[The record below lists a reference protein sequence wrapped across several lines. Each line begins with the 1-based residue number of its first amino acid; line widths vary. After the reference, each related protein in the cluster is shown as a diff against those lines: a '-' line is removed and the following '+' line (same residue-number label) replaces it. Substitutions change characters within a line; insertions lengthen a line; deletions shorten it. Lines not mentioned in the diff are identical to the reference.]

1 MKHHIFNFLKTYST
15 KPIDVDRLIIS
26 SFVKRNNIQVINN
39 FFVKEY
45 IITSA
50 SSEEYDILEKFLSI
64 INKYSVEYNFEFLIE
79 LFEFVVSPAD
89 RIINGAVYTPKYIR
103 DYIIKQSIINKD
115 LVQAKIADISC
126 GCGGF
131 LYTASIALKETTNL
145 SYIDIFTHHIYGVD
159 IQDYSI
165 TRTKLLLSLL
175 AIANGED
182 ISDYNFN
189 LFVGDSLVFKWE
201 NQLPNFNG
209 FTIIVGNPPYVRLRN
224 LSDNTKSFLKNWEVC
239 STGLTDLYIPFF
251 QIGFENLEPNGTLG
265 YITMNS
271 FFKSLNGRALRD
283 YFQTRRPLF
292 RIIDFGNN
300 QIFKSKNTYTCIC
313 LIQNV
318 VADLIEYKIINPDDL
333 YSNIGY
339 SEVRYDILD
348 SHKGWNLQ
356 EEVAISKL
364 ETIGQPFGEKYKTR
378 HGIATLK
385 NKVYIF
391 KPIKEDSQYYYL
403 KDKISATEYPIEKS
417 ICRDII
423 NSNRINDVV
432 SLSEI
437 MEKIIFP
444 YVYNG
449 NDKPTILDE
458 EILKSKFPFAYKYL
472 EEKKEILAKRDKG
485 KGQYPRWYAFGRTQ
499 SLEKV
504 KHKLFFPKISNKPP
518 TTIIDSNEDPLYYN
532 GQAIIE
538 QDTTELKIIQ
548 KLLESK
554 IFWHYITKTSKPY
567 SSDYYSLNGNYI
579 SNFGICDLTE
589 QEKAFVLRETDHDL
603 LNSFFEEKYS

>member
-518 TTIIDSNEDPLYYN
+518 TTIIDSNEDLLYYN